1 MELNNVDGFVFDLD
15 GTIYLGEALL
25 PGAAEV
31 IDRIRQKQ
39 KRILFV
45 TNKPLVPRD
54 VYAEKLTRLGIP
66 AKSEDI
72 ITSGL
77 VLGHQLAKTDSQLKL
92 YVIGE
97 EALKD
102 ELRSYGLHVLDE
114 FDEQDEMEVIV
125 PEGIDAVVVAFDRT
139 LDYRKINT
147 AYQALMKGAH
157 FYATNA
163 DKICPMVGGG
173 IPDAGGTI
181 AMLEH
186 MTGRKVEL
194 LAGKPSKL
202 MMQVAMDRLGLPAKR
217 CMMIGDRLETDIMMG
232 KSAEMVTGVVL
243 TGVTRREEALN
254 FVLQPDFVLENL
266 EELLT
271 LI

>member
-1 MELNNVDGFVFDLD
+1 MELNNIDGFVFDLD

-31 IDRIRQKQ
+31 IDKLRHRQ

-45 TNKPLVPRD
+45 TNKPLVPRE
-54 VYAEKLTRLGIP
+54 VYADKLTRLGIP

-77 VLGHQLAKTDSQLKL
+77 VLGHHLAKTDPQLKL

-102 ELRSYGLHVLDE
+102 ELRSYGLDVLDE
-114 FDEQDEMEVIV
+114 FDEQDEKEVID
-125 PEGIDAVVVAFDRT
+125 PGRIEAVVVAFDRT
-139 LDYRKINT
+139 LNYRKINT
-147 AYQALMKGAH
+147 AYQALMKGAR

-186 MTGRKVEL
+186 MTGCKVEL
-194 LAGKPSKL
+194 LAGKPSKIML
-202 MMQVAMDRLGLPAKR
+202 QVALDRMGLPAKR
-217 CMMIGDRLETDIMMG
+217 CVMIGDRLETDIMMG
-232 KSAEMVTGVVL
+232 KSALMLTGVVL
-243 TGVTRREEALN
+243 TGVTTRVEALD
-254 FVLQPDFVLENL
+254 FMPKSDFVFETL
-266 EELLT
+266 EELLA